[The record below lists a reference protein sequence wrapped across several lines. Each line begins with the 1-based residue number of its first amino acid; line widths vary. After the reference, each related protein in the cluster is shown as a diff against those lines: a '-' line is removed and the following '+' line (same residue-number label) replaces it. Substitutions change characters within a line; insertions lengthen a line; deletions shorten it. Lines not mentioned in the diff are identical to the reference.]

1 MITKKQEAVEVE
13 EEIVLTKEG
22 LYDVIRPV
30 IDPDIGISIVDLGLI
45 YDILIED
52 SGMIEVEMTM
62 TTPAC
67 PYGPQLVGEVE
78 YMLRQTKGVNDVHVE
93 IVWDPPWSIDKMDE
107 ATRLNLGLDL

>member
-1 MITKKQEAVEVE
+1 MITKKQEAAEVE

-78 YMLRQTKGVNDVHVE
+78 YMLRQTKGVTDVHVE